1 MTTFWLLA
9 ALVVAA
15 TWYLVDGRYSYFFPS
30 GVAGMDLGW
39 ASPIGGTSIDLN
51 HVMVCEGYA
60 FAYRRYSNEYVSDE
74 RAGPVH
80 DWRKV
85 NR

>member
-1 MTTFWLLA
+1 
-9 ALVVAA
+9 
-15 TWYLVDGRYSYFFPS
+15 
-30 GVAGMDLGW
+30 
-39 ASPIGGTSIDLN
+39 
-51 HVMVCEGYA
+51 MVREGYA